1 MTPEE
6 LEAERLR
13 QEAEAQRIAQEAE
26 AQRLA
31 EEAARQKAAANN
43 PMTQPTDLIG
53 QQGQQETGMDTDPLL
68 MGGLGLGGG
77 FVASQTGGAPA
88 TSQVLSSF
96 AQKVAAQDA
105 ATRAAQRAAVNPA
118 IIGQNLPRGIGGLG
132 SSALTMAAT
141 PTLMGDATLDS
152 AYKYAVSQGEDPAAA
167 AARLGVEDTSI
178 LGLDKS
184 NRKVATVDG
193 RGVLNGVNLFTGDAA
208 STGSNYADLVNAD
221 RARSELLSR
230 PSPEEDTFVEPLDF
244 AGEIQKQVGLSP
256 EERARIETRLARTN
270 ADILAENTPEEYRPI
285 GGGFSFGGDIPIP
298 RDTPEGATFMGD
310 VSKLLAPFTAH
321 AQRVG
326 GFPALAEQGTTPAL
340 AEQGTPQSLAEPGS
354 PQAIFER
361 IRAKGALSP
370 ELIAAGQAR
379 AEAMGTTFDPEAGF
393 SRDPFLQF
401 QQAQQAQQAE
411 REALANR
418 PGYGYGGAVN
428 DQYQSADFDTISQG
442 VFDTPMTGMRPI
454 NAETGERL
462 SQGVIDAA
470 ARAGLELP
478 MGSVPLPQAPV
489 NSVPMGRDATRAAL
503 GGRTLNQYLNAPD
516 RTPGVSGLR
525 TDPQGRMIPAGAP
538 GTSQTRA
545 DVYGQYEDEVSQAY
559 QRQSDQ
565 MQQLADQRDGTAG
578 PRTYGGYTTAQ
589 LRGMVGGGDNLRAAQ
604 MRAEAGLNPV
614 TGNRESTEE
623 QNQLQTEV
631 LKARLAKLKEQ
642 DPDKLS
648 KAESYADRLKLQG
661 DARTAF
667 IFSQMGTA
675 MDDVFGLEGTGAGGG
690 GGSFTEAQQSSISK
704 VMAANP
710 GSSREQII
718 AEMKKQGKL

>member
-6 LEAERLR
+6 IEAELLR
-13 QEAEAQRIAQEAE
+13 QEQ
-26 AQRLA
+26 LS
-31 EEAARQKAAANN
+31 N
-43 PMTQPTDLIG
+43 PMMQPTDLMG
-53 QQGQQETGMDTDPLL
+53 QQGQQEPGMDTNPL
-68 MGGLGLGGG
+68 
-77 FVASQTGGAPA
+77 
-88 TSQVLSSF
+88 
-96 AQKVAAQDA
+96 
-105 ATRAAQRAAVNPA
+105 
-118 IIGQNLPRGIGGLG
+118 
-132 SSALTMAAT
+132 ALA
-141 PTLMGDATLDS
+141 
-152 AYKYAVSQGEDPAAA
+152 E
-167 AARLGVEDTSI
+167 
-178 LGLDKS
+178 
-184 NRKVATVDG
+184 
-193 RGVLNGVNLFTGDAA
+193 
-208 STGSNYADLVNAD
+208 LVNAD
-221 RARSELLSR
+221 RAQAASAKDLIGG
-230 PSPEEDTFVEPLDF
+230 DTSVEPLDF
-244 AGEIQKQVGLSP
+244 AGEIQNNSTPYSSLVDNSPFTALGGTPVEENQYTVARAGLTP

-321 AQRVG
+321 SQKVG
-326 GFPALAEQGTTPAL
+326 GFPAPTLDTALAEQGTTPAL
-340 AEQGTPQSLAEPGS
+340 AEQGS
-354 PQAIFER
+354 PQAIFEGM
-361 IRAKGALSP
+361 RAKGPLSP
-370 ELIAAGQAR
+370 ELIAAGQKR
-379 AEAMGTTFDPEAGF
+379 AALLGTTFDPETGF

-411 REALANR
+411 RGALANR

-454 NAETGERL
+454 NSETGEPL

-478 MGSVPLPQAPV
+478 MGSVPLPKAPV
-489 NSVPMGRDATRAAL
+489 NSIPMGQDETRARL
-503 GGRTLNQYLNAPD
+503 GGMTLNQYLNAPD
-516 RTPGVSGLR
+516 GAVSGLR
-525 TDPQGRMIPAGAP
+525 TDPQGRMIPG
-538 GTSQTRA
+538 GFDNRA
-545 DVYGQYEDEVSQAY
+545 DAYGQYEDEVSQAY
-559 QRQSDQ
+559 QRQSER

-578 PRTYGGYTTAQ
+578 PRTYGGYTTSQ

-631 LKARLAKLKEQ
+631 LKARLTKLKEQ